1 MNAIVFPAPHGP
13 STRRSPW
20 SSSWYRCL
28 VALFLAATAFAICLP
43 LPTYAAEPVRINSE
57 RELFVDDYLVGSMAG
72 TTLELQQPRER
83 EVVMVH
89 DKPWEGCTS
98 TYHTIFR
105 DGDLYRMYYRGGN
118 FDEAHQKSMHPDFFC
133 YAESKDGIHWTRPD
147 LGIIEFNGSKANN
160 IILEGNAAHNLA
172 PFIDTNPNCK
182 PDERYKAVGGV
193 KGGLVTFKST
203 DAIHWQYL
211 SKEPVI
217 TKGYFD
223 SLNTAFW
230 DSTRGKY
237 LEFHRQYRDHVR
249 EIMTC
254 FSPDFTHWSEP
265 TWLEYTGAPRQHLYT
280 NAIAPYFRA
289 PALLIG
295 LPMRYV
301 PGRNP
306 EKHSQDGVSDVG
318 FMTSRDGK
326 NFHRWDEAF
335 VRPGQQSD
343 RWVNRNNLPA
353 HGIVETSPDVPDAP
367 PELSFYATEGYYRG
381 PATRLRR
388 YTVRLDGFVSVSA
401 PPNGGEMIT
410 KPLLF
415 AKSGRPAKIQ
425 VNFATSAV
433 GSVKYEVRGEDGKPL
448 PRFALDDCDEIYGD
462 SVDRA
467 ITWHGKSDVSQLAD
481 KPIQLRFVMRDAD
494 LYALQIRADAAKD
507 SK

>member
-1 MNAIVFPAPHGP
+1 M
-13 STRRSPW
+13 
-20 SSSWYRCL
+20 
-28 VALFLAATAFAICLP
+28 
-43 LPTYAAEPVRINSE
+43 
-57 RELFVDDYLVGSMAG
+57 
-72 TTLELQQPRER
+72 LELQQPRER
-83 EVVMVH
+83 EVVIVH
-89 DKPWEGCTS
+89 DQPWEGCTS
-98 TYHTIFR
+98 TYHTVFR
-105 DGDLYRMYYRGGN
+105 DGDLFRMYYRGGN
-118 FDEAHQKSMHPDFFC
+118 FDEEHQKSMHPDFFC
-133 YAESKDGIHWTRPD
+133 YAESKDGIHWTKPD

-160 IILEGNAAHNLA
+160 IILAGNAAHNLA

-182 PDERYKAVGGV
+182 PNEKYKAVGGV
-193 KGGLVTFKST
+193 KGGLVTFKSN
-203 DAIHWQYL
+203 DAIHWESL
-211 SKEPVI
+211 SEGPVI

-230 DSTRGKY
+230 DKNRGKY

-249 EIMTC
+249 DIMTC
-254 FSPDFTHWSEP
+254 SSSDFMHWSEP
-265 TWLEYTGAPRQHLYT
+265 EWLEYTGAPHQHLYT
-280 NAIAPYFRA
+280 NAIVPYERA
-289 PALLIG
+289 PQILIG

-326 NFHRWDEAF
+326 NFRRWNEAF

-353 HGIVETSPDVPDAP
+353 HGIVETKPDVSDAP

-401 PPNGGEMIT
+401 PPDGGEMTT

-415 AKSGRPAKIQ
+415 ATTDRPAKIWI
-425 VNFATSAV
+425 NFATSAV
-433 GSVKYEVRGEDGKPL
+433 GSLRCEIQDENGKPM
-448 PRFALDDCDEIYGD
+448 PNFTLDACDDIYGD

-467 ITWHGKSDVSQLAD
+467 ITWKGKSDISQLAE
-481 KPIQLRFVMRDAD
+481 KPFRLHFVMHDAD
-494 LYALQIRADAAKD
+494 LYALQIRPDATQL
-507 SK
+507 SKQP